1 MPHSTTK
8 IAAAMT
14 IAQRRR
20 EEPERGGPSPEG
32 ALDGR
37 LEPTGR

>member
-1 MPHSTTK
+1 MPHNTTK

-14 IAQRRR
+14 IAHLRR

-32 ALDGR
+32 APDAR
-37 LEPTGR
+37 LEPTGP